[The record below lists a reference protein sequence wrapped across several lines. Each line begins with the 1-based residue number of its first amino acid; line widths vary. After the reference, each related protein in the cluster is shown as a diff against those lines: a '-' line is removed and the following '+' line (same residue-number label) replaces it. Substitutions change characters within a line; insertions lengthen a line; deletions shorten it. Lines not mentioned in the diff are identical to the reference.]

1 MWACIIMKKILYT
14 TLSFMAGVCLLAS
27 CEKDGKKLYP
37 ITETTFN
44 DQNGLTIN
52 YSGSPLLGKTVKFTQ
67 DANDRSQARL
77 VMNGVLDISNLLE
90 AMPTITTLPAA
101 GVIPG
106 SKETTLSVNLVADTD
121 TSYTFSG
128 DADDTYCTYSYSG
141 KVSDSSLSLD
151 ITNASLK
158 DKTLCGKWNVVPYVY
173 NDSDPWNA
181 FVESTPTHVVWES
194 DSKVDLLGSPN
205 EMQDLLSLLLLMPII
220 GDEEPLNIPQALA
233 TVLKSVDFREDGNL
247 VASFLDVENE
257 ATAFID
263 SPVNLANYVVKGE
276 GNFNL
281 YLNAAAIIAEA
292 TRADITDVIDLEN
305 ILGNVIAQLIPM
317 LSDGIPMHYKLENG
331 KLLAYLGEDVLL
343 PLLKENVSPI
353 LSNPEAVQAII
364 DSISGDLDPDMAG
377 LVGMILPSMLPSIA
391 EVIDN
396 TTKLEIGINLKK

>member
-1 MWACIIMKKILYT
+1 MKKILYT
-14 TLSFMAGVCLLAS
+14 ALSIATGLCLVVS
-27 CEKDGKKLYP
+27 CKKDNVNEEKDKGHAIP
-37 ITETTFN
+37 VTTFN
-44 DQNGLTIN
+44 DMNGLTLN
-52 YSGSPLLGKTVKFTQ
+52 YSGSPLFGKTVKFTQ
-67 DANDRSQARL
+67 DANDLTKATL
-77 VMNGVLDISNLLE
+77 LMNGVLDISNLLE
-90 AMPTITTLPAA
+90 DMPAITTLPAA
-101 GVIPG
+101 GVLPG
-106 SKETTLSVNLVADTD
+106 TKEVSLSVALVADTD
-121 TSYTFSG
+121 STYTFSG
-128 DADDTYCTYSYSG
+128 TGDDTYCTYSYSG
-141 KVSDSSLSLD
+141 KVGDSALSLD
-151 ITNASLK
+151 ITGVSLK
-158 DKTLCGKWNVVPYVY
+158 DKTLCGKWNVAPYVY

-205 EMQDLLSLLLLMPII
+205 EMQDLLGLLLIMPII

-257 ATAFID
+257 ATAFVD
-263 SPVNLANYVVKGE
+263 SPLNLANYVVKGE
-276 GNFNL
+276 GDFNL

-305 ILGNVIAQLIPM
+305 ILGNVIAQLMPM

-364 DSISGDLDPDMAG
+364 DSIIEDLDPDMAG

-396 TTKLEIGINLKK
+396 TTKLEIGINLTK